1 MLPEFRD
8 ICPFSEISEFDEKIS
23 KRREILVP
31 KSSIYDIDRII
42 IQEKGESYF
51 LEKKAA
57 KIKKLGDLVEETKR
71 R

>member
-1 MLPEFRD
+1 MPKASIF
-8 ICPFSEISEFDEKIS
+8 EIN
-23 KRREILVP
+23 RL
-31 KSSIYDIDRII
+31 I
-42 IQEKGESYF
+42 IQEKGETFY